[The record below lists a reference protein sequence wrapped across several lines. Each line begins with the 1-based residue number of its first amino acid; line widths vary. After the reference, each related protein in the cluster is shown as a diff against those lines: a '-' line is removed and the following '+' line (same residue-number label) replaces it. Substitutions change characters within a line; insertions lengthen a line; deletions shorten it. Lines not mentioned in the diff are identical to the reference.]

1 MVGVG
6 KPHGLESRQN
16 EQGDHC
22 RHQESRR
29 EWGAHLESRGE
40 RAVRGP
46 VGSVAHCGKYQWSRV
61 GPPKRRSSSLLLGT
75 PVKLE
80 AKTFK
85 NHFRNH
91 RYLLNPPESLG
102 RGAAQLLVGG
112 GEGGPA
118 KAHTGADHLA
128 PAKAVLVLP
137 CPSSVIRLIPES
149 SGVKILICGTS
160 NLAALAA
167 MMHSRKWI
175 YTCSLC
181 LPNTRMLRLIT
192 ATLRSGAPVSGSAL

>member
-1 MVGVG
+1 MGRTSGVTG
-6 KPHGLESRQN
+6 GAGG
-16 EQGDHC
+16 QGAC
-22 RHQESRR
+22 
-29 EWGAHLESRGE
+29 GE
-40 RAVRGP
+40 RGTLWQI
-46 VGSVAHCGKYQWSRV
+46 SVVTCWTSEAAQFQLTSGDTCKI
-61 GPPKRRSSSLLLGT
+61 RS
-75 PVKLE
+75 
-80 AKTFK
+80 K

>member
-1 MVGVG
+1 MGWSHVR
-6 KPHGLESRQN
+6 LN
-16 EQGDHC
+16 HC

-29 EWGAHLESRGE
+29 EWGAHQESRGE

-61 GPPKRRSSSLLLGT
+61 GPPKPRSFSLLLET
-75 PVKLE
+75 PAKFE

-137 CPSSVIRLIPES
+137 CPSSVIRLSPES
-149 SGVKILICGTS
+149 RGRVGPWCQ
-160 NLAALAA
+160 ALPCTA
-167 MMHSRKWI
+167 R
-175 YTCSLC
+175 CSQDV
-181 LPNTRMLRLIT
+181 
-192 ATLRSGAPVSGSAL
+192 RSGHSQVKLVLRPCLQLLRDRGRVLEHQEGNLQ